1 MFFDVKPKTLILI
14 YYILFFI
21 GISAFFYNM
30 TFFLDE
36 NFALPVLIT
45 LVFFSISIVFFIA
58 FGGNVYLKAA

>member
-1 MFFDVKPKTLILI
+1 
-14 YYILFFI
+14 
-21 GISAFFYNM
+21 M